1 MSFVY
6 NSQQQ
11 SKTIHSFNLTLN
23 HYQKSQHQEIDD
35 ARHTTISVITY
46 TEISQIRSQETYER
60 DLVQFIFQIFML
72 SIS

>member
-23 HYQKSQHQEIDD
+23 HYQKSQHQEKDHE
-35 ARHTTISVITY
+35 RY
-46 TEISQIRSQETYER
+46 TC
-60 DLVQFIFQIFML
+60 IFL
-72 SIS
+72 